1 MMSFAFSARS
11 LTTSPRLR
19 IKSPF
24 LASNCWTRCTLRILP
39 FLKRCQ
45 HFLWREARSLH
56 SPLQLSA
63 GVVQQLVEGVL
74 VGVHAPRHLRD
85 GHPLQYH
92 RHHRLPLSDSQLFVD
107 HPVQLSQHH
116 VLVRQLSGVSWVSA
130 GPRSAASRRSNRSC
144 KDTSRHRL
152 RLSSVRATFMAI
164 FCAQVVK
171 RLSPL
176 KESRL
181 PVILISASWA
191 KSPTSAST
199 PPP

>member
-11 LTTSPRLR
+11 LTTSPRLS

-56 SPLQLSA
+56 PSLELSA

-74 VGVHAPRHLRD
+74 VGAHAPRHLRD

-92 RHHRLPLSDSQLFVD
+92 RHYRFPLCVRQFLVDNPAQLP
-107 HPVQLSQHH
+107 QHH
-116 VLVRQLSGVSWVSA
+116 VLEGQLFG
-130 GPRSAASRRSNRSC
+130 G
-144 KDTSRHRL
+144 
-152 RLSSVRATFMAI
+152 
-164 FCAQVVK
+164 
-171 RLSPL
+171 
-176 KESRL
+176 
-181 PVILISASWA
+181 
-191 KSPTSAST
+191 
-199 PPP
+199 

>member
-11 LTTSPRLR
+11 LTTSPRLS

-45 HFLWREARSLH
+45 HFLWREASSLH

-74 VGVHAPRHLRD
+74 VGAHAPRHLRD

-92 RHHRLPLSDSQLFVD
+92 RYHRLPLPVRQLFFD
-107 HPVQLSQHH
+107 NAAQLSEHH
-116 VLVRQLSGVSWVSA
+116 VLERQLFG
-130 GPRSAASRRSNRSC
+130 G
-144 KDTSRHRL
+144 
-152 RLSSVRATFMAI
+152 
-164 FCAQVVK
+164 
-171 RLSPL
+171 
-176 KESRL
+176 
-181 PVILISASWA
+181 
-191 KSPTSAST
+191 
-199 PPP
+199 